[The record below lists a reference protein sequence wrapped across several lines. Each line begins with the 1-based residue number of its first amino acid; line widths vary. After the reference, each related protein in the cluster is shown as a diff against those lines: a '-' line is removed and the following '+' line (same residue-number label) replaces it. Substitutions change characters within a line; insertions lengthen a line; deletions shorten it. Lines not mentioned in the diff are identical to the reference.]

1 MLTCMQVLRPGF
13 VPADGLAPIGA
24 RTSAVTLLTIRNFS
38 VSMSQWPVMIFS
50 TFFNGQI
57 ICFSN
62 RRALSHDLC
71 WAPPVLTHCGL
82 KMPHSIP
89 LSSLLQLM
97 ACHLLAPN
105 NYLTHW
111 PLGNLNEILDMEFS
125 NRFLLNVDL
134 DISCE
139 IALIWMSLDFT
150 DDQSILVQV
159 KAWCRQATSHYLSQ
173 CWPRSLSLSGV
184 TRPQWVKQTSAD
196 LFSAGLLRNKT
207 QMKFSVRK
215 NYFKM
220 LIFVEENAFQN
231 VISVAEKLSWFIG
244 QIRWAYVILFKF
256 VRSHQTFGPSHRRC
270 PTCPMI
276 FVNTVSSANCQPF
289 CLSLN
294 VCGNSRPAAVK
305 ITKLSAGVPLAL
317 CPLVQFNIVA

>member
-24 RTSAVTLLTIRNFS
+24 RTSAVTLLTIRDFS

-57 ICFSN
+57 ICN
-62 RRALSHDLC
+62 WRALSHDLC

-82 KMPHSIP
+82 EMPHGIP

-125 NRFLLNVDL
+125 NRFLVNVGL

-139 IALIWMSLDFT
+139 IVALIWMSLDFT

-159 KAWCRQATSHYLSQ
+159 MAWCR
-173 CWPRSLSLSGV
+173 
-184 TRPQWVKQTSAD
+184 
-196 LFSAGLLRNKT
+196 
-207 QMKFSVRK
+207 
-215 NYFKM
+215 
-220 LIFVEENAFQN
+220 
-231 VISVAEKLSWFIG
+231 
-244 QIRWAYVILFKF
+244 
-256 VRSHQTFGPSHRRC
+256 HR
-270 PTCPMI
+270 
-276 FVNTVSSANCQPF
+276 V
-289 CLSLN
+289 LH
-294 VCGNSRPAAVK
+294 
-305 ITKLSAGVPLAL
+305 
-317 CPLVQFNIVA
+317 